1 MMTRRSLQKP
11 EGFAVLGL
19 GEATLAAL
27 ADMGFE
33 KPSPIQERTIPLLLE
48 GKDLIGQ
55 ARTGTGKTA
64 AFGLP
69 ILERMDAKSKALQ
82 AMVLCPTREL
92 ASQVASELERMSK
105 YMDVGVLPVYGGADM
120 DKQVKALR
128 GGVQIVVGTPGRV
141 MDHMRRGN
149 LHAGGLDFL
158 VLDEADRM
166 LDMGFIEDIEWIL
179 TQIPPRGR
187 RQMMLFSATMPQEV
201 MDIAQRF
208 MMEPQTVAVS
218 TDQLTV
224 PQVEQVYH
232 SVGRRNKL
240 WALSRIL
247 EYEQPTRMIVFCA
260 TKRMVDILTEQ
271 LKRHN
276 YPSEAIHGDMTQS
289 RRERMLKHF
298 KEGDVHILV
307 ATDVAARG
315 LDINDVTHVVNYDL
329 PEEPEVYIHRIGRTA
344 RMGRKGKAITF
355 ISKGDKSQLRLVQ
368 QVVGSEITLSP
379 VPGEEAGEEEAP
391 AQVPRKGR
399 GGPKKDKIRKV
410 VDWEHIADRYGN
422 VHLQIDVGKK
432 DGGSM
437 VSVHKFV
444 REIARVPEYAVGHV
458 RVLEDHSL
466 FDLPKEE
473 VEAFLRNV
481 KGRKWKGR
489 PVEVDVIEQE

>member
-1 MMTRRSLQKP
+1 
-11 EGFAVLGL
+11 
-19 GEATLAAL
+19 
-27 ADMGFE
+27 
-33 KPSPIQERTIPLLLE
+33 
-48 GKDLIGQ
+48 
-55 ARTGTGKTA
+55 
-64 AFGLP
+64 
-69 ILERMDAKSKALQ
+69 
-82 AMVLCPTREL
+82 
-92 ASQVASELERMSK
+92 
-105 YMDVGVLPVYGGADM
+105 
-120 DKQVKALR
+120 
-128 GGVQIVVGTPGRV
+128 
-141 MDHMRRGN
+141 
-149 LHAGGLDFL
+149 
-158 VLDEADRM
+158 
-166 LDMGFIEDIEWIL
+166 
-179 TQIPPRGR
+179 
-187 RQMMLFSATMPQEV
+187 
-201 MDIAQRF
+201 
-208 MMEPQTVAVS
+208 VAVS